1 MVAKEMYGLAAT
13 LIFFRTS
20 KYTKALFL
28 KQSRLVGWLES
39 VKNEGSPVVGST
51 YYGGH
56 CYLIFPPWEDT
67 VGFRSN
73 EINKE
78 RL

>member
-39 VKNEGSPVVGST
+39 IKKEGCPVVGNT
-51 YYGGH
+51 YY
-56 CYLIFPPWEDT
+56 
-67 VGFRSN
+67 
-73 EINKE
+73 
-78 RL
+78 